1 MTEQTDFR
9 AAAYKSISMFV
20 VPFALKWFV
29 ILPQVLYWVLFSI
42 GVVLSA
48 FLLWANKKGKIV
60 GKHLTISTSFSIAVL
75 LCILFFPAVKVQA
88 PSGICFELN
97 HSFRTD
103 IEKKANGGDVESM
116 ERIGRDY
123 ISSYWA
129 IMNGKEAPDPNLG
142 ENLEGRINAVQEDLI
157 KAQEVRDKYLI
168 EIADSFNVNLNSRQ
182 AAEYLDNNL
191 LSAMKYSLRVPEY
204 REGSEDIRL
213 QISRERKL
221 FLDTENAVML
231 MISSAQQAGD
241 NPLPVF
247 EAEAFKNMHETTKIL
262 AKKLLY
268 SQMDERKIQR
278 RNQKLTESCTD
289 MTDTMRKT
297 ALKEMLEK
305 KKEYMT
311 VPAKNARCDMSL
323 LCQSAELPA
332 DYIESAA
339 EIERLS
345 SLDIE
350 MFNVPRVR
358 MYGIPTVIFIPGQGL
373 GTYDWLDHSLLL
385 PAFPAGGIEKSIS
398 YALGTF
404 RWDSDEDQKLRTPY
418 GQIKDNRKKSTL
430 AMGASFYKDYALYMT
445 REIKGYRILPRDTHK
460 VFEQMF
466 KPKPDEN

>member
-1 MTEQTDFR
+1 MFRQFKDNTEFSQAIATLAR
-9 AAAYKSISMFV
+9 LYKLYLNLSKSDKTEDNIEAHQIWRELGDSYWDIL
-20 VPFALKWFV
+20 FALIDAKLENTPDQLQFDYDERLFV
-29 ILPQVLYWVLFSI
+29 DLGYMPGIMEIHSEFDPRAF
-42 GVVLSA
+42 LSA
-48 FLLWANKKGKIV
+48 KCHGGIFPVMN
-60 GKHLTISTSFSIAVL
+60 FS
-75 LCILFFPAVKVQA
+75 
-88 PSGICFELN
+88 
-97 HSFRTD
+97 
-103 IEKKANGGDVESM
+103 
-116 ERIGRDY
+116 DY

-182 AAEYLDNNL
+182 AAEDLDNNL

-358 MYGIPTVIFIPGQGL
+358 MYTGL
-373 GTYDWLDHSLLL
+373 IIHYYYLLSLPEALKNQSVTLLAHSDGTATRIKNCALL
-385 PAFPAGGIEKSIS
+385 
-398 YALGTF
+398 T
-404 RWDSDEDQKLRTPY
+404 DKLKTTAKNLR
-418 GQIKDNRKKSTL
+418 
-430 AMGASFYKDYALYMT
+430 
-445 REIKGYRILPRDTHK
+445 
-460 VFEQMF
+460 
-466 KPKPDEN
+466 